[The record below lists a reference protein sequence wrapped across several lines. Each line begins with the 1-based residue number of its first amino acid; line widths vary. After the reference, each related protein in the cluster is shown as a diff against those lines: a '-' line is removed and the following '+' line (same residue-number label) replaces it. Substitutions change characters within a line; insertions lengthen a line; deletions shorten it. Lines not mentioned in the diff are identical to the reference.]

1 VLHRRNARANDRL
14 TRAPGQ
20 VLERRLPKTYDY
32 PRGNRGLPAPFI
44 QVKLLRLMRLLG
56 AGDAAASAAMY
67 GVVGDA
73 LRAAD
78 NGTNMGHAVVAEAV
92 KTAAALVPS
101 APLLASAADS
111 VAKLLR
117 GKSNNLKYVGID
129 ALCDV
134 VVVSPAAAAAHQFAV
149 IDCLEDPDESLRRK
163 TLELLYRMASPANVE
178 VIAGRMLG
186 YLRAGGGADSA
197 SIEETCARVA
207 ELAERYAP
215 SNEWFIGTMNAVFE
229 LGGPLVRPGLAH
241 GLCRLLAEGSGGEDP
256 AGDAALRASACAA
269 YAELLA
275 APKLPAVLLGVCFWA
290 LGEFGVA
297 AGVAPP
303 AKLQDLLAD
312 ALETHAEA
320 ASAPAVQAVALTALA
335 KIVSRHGGPLSPAAA
350 SLAATTARSRSTDL
364 AQRAAELQA
373 LAEAPRELAAV
384 AYPQGCAGDSEPIDP
399 ALPFLNGFVAD
410 ALARGASPYQPPEA
424 RTTLANP
431 VSPAA
436 AAAADAAAAAA
447 AHGRYAQQPAPMPAL
462 SSFTTADDLDVFGLS
477 DTPAQ
482 VAARLPQQ
490 SPPASPAVDR
500 YSAARGGAA
509 ASPREDDIALN
520 VSGVGRKWGAH
531 VTLAANPPPPRT
543 PAGAGGADLLDGFGL
558 AASPAPPPPAPPPT
572 PAAASP
578 AQPPVDPQKARL
590 AAALFGGGGAASTG
604 APSTPFAARAA
615 RAAAGTPGAP
625 ARQEVDLL
633 GGLVAPPPTPAGG
646 IATPQP
652 QRAVQQPPRDPF
664 AALESLAAPTPAAPA
679 PFNFDA
685 LLGPAPPAAAQKQPP
700 SGDAF
705 SLLSLGGGV
714 PQPQQP
720 QQPANAMAALAG
732 QMQRLQP
739 APPTALGGG
748 SLPPKGAPPPDP
760 FAKLFS

>member
-1 VLHRRNARANDRL
+1 M
-14 TRAPGQ
+14 
-20 VLERRLPKTYDY
+20 PKTYDY

-56 AGDAAASAAMY
+56 AGDATASAALY

-73 LRAAD
+73 LKAAD
-78 NGTNMGHAVVAEAV
+78 NGTTMGHAVVAEAV

-101 APLLASAADS
+101 APLLAAAADS

-117 GKSNNLKYVGID
+117 AKSNNLKYVGID

-186 YLRAGGGADSA
+186 YLRAGGGADS
-197 SIEETCARVA
+197 SSVEETCARVA

-229 LGGPLVRPGLAH
+229 LGGPLVRPALAH

-269 YAELLA
+269 YADLLA
-275 APKLPAVLLGVCFWA
+275 APKLPEVLLGVCFWA

-297 AGVAPP
+297 AGVASPS
-303 AKLQDLLAD
+303 KLQDMLAD
-312 ALETHAEA
+312 ALETHAEV

-335 KIVSRHGGPLSPAAA
+335 KIVARHGGPLSPGAAA
-350 SLAATTARSRSTDL
+350 VAAAAARSRSTDL

-384 AYPQGCAGDSEPIDP
+384 AYPEGSAAESEPLDP
-399 ALPFLNGFVAD
+399 SLPFLNAFVAD

-436 AAAADAAAAAA
+436 AAAADAAAAAVA
-447 AHGRYAQQPAPMPAL
+447 AGGGRRAQPSPAPMPPL
-462 SSFTTADDLDVFGLS
+462 SSFSTADDLDVFGLS

-490 SPPASPAVDR
+490 SPPGSPAAYEHHGTPV
-500 YSAARGGAA
+500 
-509 ASPREDDIALN
+509 ASGRVEPDVALN
-520 VSGVGRKWGAH
+520 VSGPRKWGHH

-543 PAGAGGADLLDGFGL
+543 PGSAAAGGADLLDGFGL

-572 PAAASP
+572 PAVAASP
-578 AQPPVDPQKARL
+578 AQPAVDPQKAKL
-590 AAALFGGGGAASTG
+590 AAALFGGGGAASAG
-604 APSTPFAARAA
+604 APATPFAARAA
-615 RAAAGTPGAP
+615 RAAAGTPAAASP
-625 ARQEVDLL
+625 RPEVDLL

-646 IATPQP
+646 VPTPQP
-652 QRAVQQPPRDPF
+652 QRAPQPPPQQPTRGSDPF
-664 AALESLAAPTPAAPA
+664 AALAALAPPAPAAPT

-685 LLGPAPPAAAQKQPP
+685 LLGPAAAAAPQKAPTA
-700 SGDAF
+700 DAF
-705 SLLSLGGGV
+705 SLLSLGGAA
-714 PQPQQP
+714 PPAAQQP
-720 QQPANAMAALAG
+720 PTGMAGVAG
-732 QMQRLQP
+732 QMQRMQP
-739 APPTALGGG
+739 AAQTALNGGG
-748 SLPPKGAPPPDP
+748 QPKGAPPKDP
-760 FAKLFS
+760 FANLFS

>member
-1 VLHRRNARANDRL
+1 MRH
-14 TRAPGQ
+14 Q

-56 AGDAAASAAMY
+56 AGDAAASAALY

-78 NGTNMGHAVVAEAV
+78 NGTTMGHAVVAEAV

-101 APLLASAADS
+101 APLLAAAADS

-186 YLRAGGGADSA
+186 YLRAGGGADS
-197 SIEETCARVA
+197 SSVEETCARVA

-215 SNEWFIGTMNAVFE
+215 SNEWFIATMNAVFE
-229 LGGPLVRPGLAH
+229 LGGPLVRPALAH

-269 YAELLA
+269 YADLLA
-275 APKLPAVLLGVCFWA
+275 APKLPEVLLGVCFWA

-297 AGVAPP
+297 AGVATP
-303 AKLQDLLAD
+303 AKLQDMLAD

-335 KIVSRHGGPLSPAAA
+335 KIVARHGGPLSPSAAA
-350 SLAATTARSRSTDL
+350 VAAAAARSRSTDL

-373 LAEAPRELAAV
+373 LAEVPRELAAV
-384 AYPQGCAGDSEPIDP
+384 AYPEGSASEAEPIDP
-399 ALPFLNGFVAD
+399 SLPFLNAFVAD

-436 AAAADAAAAAA
+436 AAAADAAAAAVA
-447 AHGRYAQQPAPMPAL
+447 GGGRRAQPSPAPMPPL

-490 SPPASPAVDR
+490 SPPGSPAAYEHHGTPV
-500 YSAARGGAA
+500 AAGG
-509 ASPREDDIALN
+509 REEADVALN
-520 VSGVGRKWGAH
+520 VSGPRKWGHH

-543 PAGAGGADLLDGFGL
+543 PGSAGGADLLDGFGC

-572 PAAASP
+572 PAVAASP
-578 AQPPVDPQKARL
+578 AQPAVDPQKAKL
-590 AAALFGGGGAASTG
+590 AAALFGGGGGASSG

-615 RAAAGTPGAP
+615 RAAHGTPAAASP
-625 ARQEVDLL
+625 RPEMDLL
-633 GGLVAPPPTPAGG
+633 GGLVAPSPPPAGV
-646 IATPQP
+646 ATPQLHRTP
-652 QRAVQQPPRDPF
+652 QPPPQQQPPRGSDPF
-664 AALESLAAPTPAAPA
+664 AALAALAPPAPAAPA

-685 LLGPAPPAAAQKQPP
+685 LLGPAAAATPQKQA
-700 SGDAF
+700 DAF
-705 SLLSLGGGV
+705 SLLSLGGA
-714 PQPQQP
+714 PQPAAQQP
-720 QQPANAMAALAG
+720 PSGMAGVAG
-732 QMQRLQP
+732 QMQRMQP
-739 APPTALGGG
+739 AAPTALNGGG
-748 SLPPKGAPPPDP
+748 PPKGAPPKDP
-760 FAKLFS
+760 FANLFS